1 MNSIYKFLNQFGYEP
16 IGTDGYVL
24 EEIGTGYLYNA
35 YKDYCEC
42 ECVGEEPVSITAFQ
56 HTLKRESF
64 KLRES
69 GLPFDGLMWSVYVKV
84 VDPKKEK
91 RTIGDIGHEISAID
105 DNVCEVSNMKDVS
118 DFNNVRIVIEEVCG
132 DDVSRVVLLK
142 DVLYVEGFLEN
153 YIDQCD
159 DRLLE
164 LKEEMKGAELYYE

>member
-1 MNSIYKFLNQFGYEP
+1 MNSIYNFLIHFGYES

-24 EEIGTGYLYNA
+24 EEIDPNTLYNS

-42 ECVGEEPVSITAFQ
+42 VGCDVASISKFQ
-56 HTLKRESF
+56 DTLKRESF

-69 GLPFDGLMWSVYVKV
+69 GLPFDGLMWSVYVKDV
-84 VDPKKEK
+84 KSKKEK

-118 DFNNVRIVIEEVCG
+118 DFNNVRIVVEEVCG

-142 DVLYVEGFLEN
+142 DVLYVEGFLED

-164 LKEEMKGAELYYE
+164 LKEEMKGAVLYYE

>member
-42 ECVGEEPVSITAFQ
+42 IGDTVASITVFQ
-56 HTLKRESF
+56 DTLRRESF
-64 KLRES
+64 KLSE
-69 GLPFDGLMWSVYVKV
+69 GILPFASKKWNVYVK
-84 VDPKKEK
+84 DIKSKKEK

-132 DDVSRVVLLK
+132 DDVSRVVLSK
-142 DVLYVEGFLEN
+142 DVLDVEEFLED
-153 YIDQCD
+153 YIDRCD